1 MPVYK
6 DNAQN
11 RKLNRVGKTWGKDT
25 PKKSAPKKAEGG
37 TKEITK
43 ETSMA
48 ISQKL
53 NSIKKA
59 DLDKL
64 LNFNQ
69 SELEKYSNKF
79 YGSNNWITLMGKVG
93 EVKKRFMTVINE
105 RYGTNIDGKHSEQSA
120 QKILTLLGNYKTSF

>member
-1 MPVYK
+1 
-6 DNAQN
+6 
-11 RKLNRVGKTWGKDT
+11 
-25 PKKSAPKKAEGG
+25 
-37 TKEITK
+37 
-43 ETSMA
+43 MA

-69 SELEKYSNKF
+69 DELNKYSTNF

-93 EVKKRFMTVINE
+93 EVRKRFMTVINE
-105 RYGTNIDGKHSEQSA
+105 TTAGFGKRKEAEA
-120 QKILTLLGNYKTSF
+120 QKILMLLGKYKTSF

>member
-11 RKLNRVGKTWGKDT
+11 RKLGRVGKSWGKEA
-25 PKKSAPKKAEGG
+25 PKKSAPVKKATGG
-37 TKEITK
+37 TKELTK

-53 NSIKKA
+53 NSLNKD

-69 SELEKYSNKF
+69 SVLEK
-79 YGSNNWITLMGKVG
+79 ILM
-93 EVKKRFMTVINE
+93 
-105 RYGTNIDGKHSEQSA
+105 
-120 QKILTLLGNYKTSF
+120 LLGKYKTSF

>member
-11 RKLNRVGKTWGKDT
+11 RKLGRVGKSWGKEA
-25 PKKSAPKKAEGG
+25 PKKSAPVEKAAGG
-37 TKEITK
+37 TKELTK

-53 NSIKKA
+53 NSLNKA

-69 SELEKYSNKF
+69 SVLEKYSPNF
-79 YGSNNWITLMGKVG
+79 YGSNNWITLMRKVG
-93 EVKKRFMTVINE
+93 EVRTRFMKVINE
-105 RYGTNIDGKHSEQSA
+105 KLVNPRKLHSDADA
-120 QKILTLLGNYKTSF
+120 QKILMLLGKYKTSF